1 MANLLI
7 GLGLVIMANML
18 LGSITSIINK
28 KFDLKKLCKGIIKGW
43 VVLSS
48 IALLWLAGI
57 LNPDVV
63 VLDEYT
69 IVMGVELITLS
80 SFVWYSAQAIAKLKN
95 IMYPVKEEVKK

>member
-28 KFDLKKLCKGIIKGW
+28 KFDLKKLWKGIIKGW

-48 IALLWLAGI
+48 IALLK
-57 LNPDVV
+57 
-63 VLDEYT
+63 
-69 IVMGVELITLS
+69 LS
-80 SFVWYSAQAIAKLKN
+80 
-95 IMYPVKEEVKK
+95 